1 MDFKEFSEGNQNVKA
16 TVKTDSYSWG
26 KMKTVHHGSSFSIP
40 LHPEHHEAIAK
51 LKDQQEHKF
60 KDETG
65 RHWTAKRD
73 GGDVHFQGANG
84 GNKTKVAHSTMKE
97 EVEQIQEREDDE
109 YHTPTKHHVQVTIS
123 KGNGPKE
130 YRKATITAKEPDHA
144 VNAALKHYKGQG
156 YTVHDHKYLGED
168 VNLDEKIS
176 VASGKPPRD
185 SGRFTPNNQMRVDTT
200 PSGGRIHTGTVYTG
214 RDKPKPKPEAEPA
227 KPTKKPSVLDRL
239 RSSMKEEVDLLDEE
253 SHLSMAKNA
262 KSEEEFH
269 SHMLNH
275 HMELMH
281 AHKTLDDDYASE
293 HHADKAKH
301 HADKLSRL
309 GDKVKFDE
317 GMEESHAPVAPV
329 PDKKYIKGTPEHKAY
344 KASKKPING
353 MPTNNVKEET
363 MPQSFKGFLTSLTEL
378 TDKQKKHIDKNKNGK
393 IDGHD
398 FKLLRK
404 EDSKCCE
411 SCGME
416 EAKCECMTE
425 ETHQS
430 KTTMKHIPNASPA
443 LKKAAK
449 DIKPGVAGYRDRID
463 MLKAGG
469 VKEEADQI
477 EERNK
482 ENATKRKMMDASRG
496 AKFKLN
502 NPVPD
507 AEPEHKTAQAHNKA
521 IGRALRNETKEEDPP
536 FDGPY
541 KKVTGDGSVKDKSGA
556 VHTPMSR
563 ARDLARKAM
572 QKKMK
577 EDFNLE
583 ITEEQAA
590 ELCDLAVIDEKMDM
604 SKADMGDVIKDFQKS
619 DAPQFAGKSKEKR
632 REMAIAAKMQSEE
645 TKGEDTVKSYKDFV
659 TEIKMADLPS
669 RTVKG
674 TSYGA
679 QYHDPEGEDDA
690 DDKKPKKASD
700 APKRGRGR
708 PAGSK
713 SGAKQQGSEKS
724 SNYGGIDRTT
734 YALHLPR
741 K

>member
-1 MDFKEFSEGNQNVKA
+1 MDFKQFSEG
-16 TVKTDSYSWG
+16 
-26 KMKTVHHGSSFSIP
+26 
-40 LHPEHHEAIAK
+40 
-51 LKDQQEHKF
+51 
-60 KDETG
+60 
-65 RHWTAKRD
+65 R
-73 GGDVHFQGANG
+73 
-84 GNKTKVAHSTMKE
+84 
-97 EVEQIQEREDDE
+97 REDDE
-109 YHTPTKHHVQVTIS
+109 YHSPSKHHVQVTIS
-123 KGNGPKE
+123 KGDGPKE
-130 YRKATITAKEPDHA
+130 YRKATITAKEPSHA
-144 VNAALKHYKGQG
+144 VNTALKHYKSQG
-156 YTVHDHKYLGED
+156 YTVHDHKYLGEN
-168 VNLDEKIS
+168 VNLDEKITL
-176 VASGKPPRD
+176 VHGKPPRD
-185 SGRFTPNNQMRVDTT
+185 SGKYTANNQTRTDKTDA
-200 PSGGRIHTGTVYTG
+200 GGTIHGGTVYTG
-214 RDKPKPKPEAEPA
+214 KDKPASKPSPA
-227 KPTKKPSVLDRL
+227 PAKKPSVLDRV
-239 RSSMKEEVDLLDEE
+239 RSSMKEEVDSLDEE

-281 AHKTLDDDYASE
+281 AHKALGDSYASE

-301 HADKLSRL
+301 HADKLSGM

-317 GMEESHAPVAPV
+317 GTGSLKPGWMLKQDPALAKKIKDQKDRKKFVAGEPTKKEVKEDMEESHAPVAPTL
-329 PDKKYIKGTPEHKAY
+329 DRKYIKGTPEHKAY
-344 KASKKPING
+344 KATKKPING
-353 MPTNNVKEET
+353 HPTNNVKEEN
-363 MPQSFKGFLTSLTEL
+363 MAQQSFKGFLTSLTEL

-416 EAKCECMTE
+416 EAKCECDEMKE
-425 ETHQS
+425 ETINEANHREFAQQGKMHPDMAKHMKTGQEMDFYHS
-430 KTTMKHIPNASPA
+430 KTGDKISGVV
-443 LKKAAK
+443 KKNDGKEVHVMANK
-449 DIKPGVAGYRDRID
+449 DGK
-463 MLKAGG
+463 MGG
-469 VKEEADQI
+469 GGI
-477 EERNK
+477 H
-482 ENATKRKMMDASRG
+482 
-496 AKFKLN
+496 KFKVSSKL
-502 NPVPD
+502 D
-507 AEPEHKTAQAHNKA
+507 EAKA
-521 IGRALRNETKEEDPP
+521 EDPP

-541 KKVTGDGSVKDKSGA
+541 KKVTGDGNVKDKSGA

-563 ARDLARKAM
+563 VRDLARKAM

-590 ELCDLAVIDEKMDM
+590 ELCDLAIINEKMDIA
-604 SKADMGDVIKDFQKS
+604 KADMGDVIKDFQKS

-632 REMAIAAKMQSEE
+632 REMAIAAKMQSE
-645 TKGEDTVKSYKDFV
+645 DTVKSYKEFV

-669 RTVKG
+669 RKVTG

-679 QYHDPEGEDDA
+679 QYHDPEGDDDA
-690 DDKKPKKASD
+690 DTKKPKKASD

-713 SGAKQQGSEKS
+713 SGAKQQGSENK